1 METSSTCPRGPPA
14 PAQGATTSLL
24 QSASLLLP
32 HLQAHAD
39 PASSPPSPRVVKV
52 RPTKRMD
59 FFTLSDKKLDRYTNL
74 FRNRD
79 TER

>member
-1 METSSTCPRGPPA
+1 MEKSRTCPRGPPA

-39 PASSPPSPRVVKV
+39 PASSPPSPRVLKV
-52 RPTKRMD
+52 GPSKRMD
-59 FFTLSDKKLDRYTNL
+59 FFNLSDKKLDRYTNVS
-74 FRNRD
+74 RNRD
-79 TER
+79 SER

>member
-39 PASSPPSPRVVKV
+39 PASSPPSPRVLKAG
-52 RPTKRMD
+52 PAKRVD
-59 FFTLSDKKLDRYTNL
+59 FFTLSDKKLDRYTNVSP
-74 FRNRD
+74 NRD
-79 TER
+79 SER